1 MKAGFGERIDV
12 IPDIHADFGRL
23 TRTLIHL
30 RYRET
35 DRGWQHPEGRIA
47 AFLGD
52 LIDTGPDNAAVIST
66 VRAMEI
72 NGSAVAI
79 MGNHELNALLYHR
92 RGENADRNG
101 DGWMRSHNSKHTKQH
116 ATFLREFPV
125 GAAQTGDVLEWFA
138 TLPLYLDLGDIRLVH
153 AYWSDAH
160 IRTIRERTDHGRLT
174 DGDFQEIALE
184 EDSSD
189 FANAVLDSLKGPEA
203 MLPTGFSFEDINGC
217 KRNMVRLK
225 WWKTGLNSWKE
236 AALSVSDP
244 QTLPDIPVSA
254 SRAISFYHADSKPV
268 FFGHYKRLGSPTLD
282 SANAACLDYH
292 WQPCAYR
299 WDGEAVL
306 KDEQLVSV
314 P

>member
-1 MKAGFGERIDV
+1 MRAGFGEKIDV
-12 IPDIHADFGRL
+12 IPDIHANIVRL
-23 TRTLIHL
+23 IRTLTHL
-30 RYRET
+30 GYRDT
-35 DRGWQHPEGRIA
+35 DNGWQHPEGRIA

-52 LIDTGPDNAAVIST
+52 LIDMGSDNEVVIST
-66 VRAMEI
+66 VRAMET

-101 DGWMRSHNSKHTKQH
+101 DGWMRSHSPTHAKQH

-125 GAAQTGDVLEWFA
+125 GAAQTGEVLEWFA
-138 TLPLYLDLGDIRLVH
+138 TLPLYLDLGGIRLVH
-153 AYWSDAH
+153 AYWSDDH
-160 IRTIRERTDHGRLT
+160 IGLIRSRTNDGRLNS
-174 DGDFQEIALE
+174 DDLQEIALE
-184 EDSSD
+184 EDGSG

-225 WWKTGLNSWKE
+225 WWKTGSNSWRE
-236 AALSVSDP
+236 VALSVPDP
-244 QTLPDIPVSA
+244 QTLPDIPVSD
-254 SRAISFYHADSKPV
+254 SSPISFYHADNKPV

-282 SANAACLDYH
+282 STNAACLDYH
-292 WQPCAYR
+292 WQPCTYR

-306 KDEQLVSV
+306 KDERLLSV